1 MRISIH
7 IATKDRHS
15 EVSLLL
21 QSLREQSYQDWDI
34 VMCDES
40 QTPID
45 SCEFLVMLI
54 NKIREE
60 GHHVNVFRNDLSRGV
75 CHVRN
80 LLLENDY
87 FKNPLILRLDDDVVL
102 EADYIQKLVDVI
114 HLGYDIASGV
124 TPSFRHPLVKRENT
138 FVKPIINAIE
148 TDDVGNITKFGDD
161 CGIGY
166 IEDDI
171 IPTHHFRSCALF
183 KSKVFD
189 KIKYP
194 TNLTPV
200 GFREESF
207 ISIEALLAGYKLA
220 VHTGAIAWHFQ
231 TMSGGCRY
239 PDYTEKVQTDD
250 KTFQEWFKKKFQK
263 HGDFLKKYDEK
274 CK

>member
-1 MRISIH
+1 MRVSIQ
-7 IATKDRHS
+7 ICTKDRHS

-21 QSLREQSYQDWDI
+21 QSLREQTQKEWDL
-34 VMCDES
+34 VLCDES

-45 SCEFLVMLI
+45 RCEFLMMLL

-60 GHHVNVFRNDLSRGV
+60 GHHVNIIRNDLSRGV
-75 CHVRN
+75 CHARN

-87 FKNPLILRLDDDVVL
+87 FGNPYILRLDDDVVL
-102 EADYIQKLVDVI
+102 NSRYIELLVKGIDE
-114 HLGYDIASGV
+114 GYDIVSGV
-124 TPSFRHPLVKRENT
+124 TPSFRHPLIKRENK

-161 CGIGY
+161 CGVGY
-166 IEDDI
+166 IDDEL

-207 ISIEALLAGYKLA
+207 VSIEALLAGYKLG
-220 VHTGAIAWHFQ
+220 VHTGAIALHFQ

-250 KTFQEWFKKKFQK
+250 KTFQDWFKEKFQK
-263 HGDFLKKYDEK
+263 HGNFLREYDKK
-274 CK
+274 CQ